1 MGKKKFKENA
11 IEIKNL
17 SKVFTKKYKTKGL
30 KGFFR
35 PDKKEFQAVNNI
47 NLEVK
52 KGERGIIHISS
63 AASADRYLDNEEA
76 TNAYYYYED
85 GVKWANLGDIA
96 VQNQDGSYSMLGRS
110 TDSYVDEFGER
121 HYLFDIEYSLDIEDP
136 VIEWEISAFKNGTK
150 HDIVAQ
156 IIMKP
161 EYI

>member
-52 KGERGIIHISS
+52 KGE
-63 AASADRYLDNEEA
+63 
-76 TNAYYYYED
+76 
-85 GVKWANLGDIA
+85 
-96 VQNQDGSYSMLGRS
+96 
-110 TDSYVDEFGER
+110 
-121 HYLFDIEYSLDIEDP
+121 
-136 VIEWEISAFKNGTK
+136 
-150 HDIVAQ
+150 IVAFVGPNGAGKSTTIKMLTGILFSDEGNVQ
-156 IIMKP
+156 VLGINPNK
-161 EYI
+161 ETGKQTVKTAKKRKKHRFL